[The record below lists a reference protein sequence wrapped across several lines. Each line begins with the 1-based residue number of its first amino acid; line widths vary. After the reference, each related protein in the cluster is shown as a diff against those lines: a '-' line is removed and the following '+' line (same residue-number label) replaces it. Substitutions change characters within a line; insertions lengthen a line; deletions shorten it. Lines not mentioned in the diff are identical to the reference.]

1 MGEGI
6 RLAKLIIEG
15 GIPLRGK
22 VPIGGSKNSAL
33 ALISAAMLAE
43 EGRVILENVAPGRD
57 VQDLCEIVTSLGGD
71 ARWDDA
77 TTLEIWSAPIS
88 QYAAPYRL
96 ARKFRA
102 SYYVVGALLARLGKA
117 EVAFPG
123 GCQIGSRPVDYHIRG
138 FQALGAEMSLDHG
151 SIHGQVS
158 GRLRGAR
165 IYIERASVGTTVNL
179 MIGASLA
186 EGTTILENAAMEPEI
201 VDLANFLNAM
211 GGRVRGAGTNL
222 VRVDGVKK
230 LRGIRHEVI
239 PDRIEAAT
247 YIMGAAVSRGSV
259 EVERVIPEHFRTV
272 LLKLEQTGARVEE
285 GTDRVRV
292 SYDARPRAVDVETLP
307 HPGFPTDLHPPMV
320 AVLASAEG
328 VGVIQETVF
337 ESRFSYT
344 HELARMGANIKV
356 ERDTAIIRG
365 VDRLS
370 GSPVEA
376 QDLRGGIALVLA
388 GLGAESETEVQGIE
402 HVDRGYVGLAPK
414 LQALGAR
421 VRRVE

>member
-1 MGEGI
+1 M
-6 RLAKLIIEG
+6 AKLVIEG
-15 GIPLRGK
+15 GIPLRGQ

-33 ALISAAMLAE
+33 AIISAAMLAD

-57 VQDLCEIVTSLGGD
+57 VQDLCEIVSALGGD
-71 ARWDDA
+71 VRWDDP
-77 TTLEIWSAPIS
+77 TTLEIWSAPIA
-88 QYAAPYRL
+88 QHVAPYRL

-138 FQALGAEMSLDHG
+138 FQALGAEMALDHG

-165 IYIERASVGTTVNL
+165 IYVERASVGTTVNL
-179 MIGASLA
+179 MIGAALA
-186 EGTTILENAAMEPEI
+186 EGTTLLENAAMEPEI

-222 VRVDGVKK
+222 LRIDGVNK

-247 YIMGAAVSRGSV
+247 YLMGAAVTRGSV
-259 EVERVIPEHFRTV
+259 EVEGVIPEHFRTV
-272 LLKLEQTGARVEE
+272 LLKLEQTGAEVEE
-285 GTDRVRV
+285 GSDRVRV
-292 SYDARPRAVDVETLP
+292 MFESRPKAVDVETLP

-320 AVLASAEG
+320 TLLAGADG
-328 VGVIQETVF
+328 VGVVQETVF

-365 VDRLS
+365 VERLS

-388 GLGAESETEVQGIE
+388 GLGAESETEVQGID
-402 HVDRGYVGLAPK
+402 HVDRGYVGLADK
-414 LQALGAR
+414 LLALGAR
-421 VRRVE
+421 VKRVE